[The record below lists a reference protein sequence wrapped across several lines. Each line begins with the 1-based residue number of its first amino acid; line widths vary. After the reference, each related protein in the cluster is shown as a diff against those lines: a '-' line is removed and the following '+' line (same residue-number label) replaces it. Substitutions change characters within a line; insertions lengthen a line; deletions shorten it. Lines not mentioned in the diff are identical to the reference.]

1 MNQALGNLIEAG
13 KPFSVKEA
21 RDSGVSYA
29 LLSQYCQSG
38 RLSRL
43 CRGVYAPP
51 ETSINSMPE
60 ITALLSKGTD
70 FVVCLLSALRL
81 HNFTTQTPH
90 ELWVAVRIGHKLPK
104 LPDSPVPVCLQMS
117 DEAYEY
123 GIVHIEREGLRI
135 PVYSAAKTVAD
146 AFKFR
151 NKYGLDVALEAL
163 REGHRLKKFTVDE
176 LEAAAKVCR
185 VDNVMRPYMEMM
197 LI

>member
-1 MNQALGNLIEAG
+1 MNQALGNLIGAG

-21 RDSGVSYA
+21 REKGVSYA
-29 LLSQYCQSG
+29 LLSHYCQDG

-43 CRGVYAPP
+43 CRGVYAPL
-51 ETSINSMPE
+51 ETTENSMPE
-60 ITALLSKGTD
+60 ITALLSKGTE

-81 HNFTTQTPH
+81 HDFTTQTPH
-90 ELWVAVRIGHKLPK
+90 ELWVAVRLGHKLPK
-104 LPDSPVPVCLQMS
+104 LVDSPAPVCLQMS

-123 GIVHIEREGLRI
+123 GIVHIEREGLKI

-163 REGHRLKKFTVDE
+163 REGLRLRKFTVNE
-176 LEAAAKVCR
+176 LEEAARVCR
-185 VDNVMRPYMEMM
+185 MDNVMRPYMEMM